1 MREALHTDAREKSC
15 AVLNFAPFD
24 LLVCIVARSLE
35 KYRSLSLVSFLA
47 RYRSLSLSLS
57 LTGLIW
63 TTCLNQF
70 LDNFEET
77 FFAIPRQCRGNV
89 FRSKQ
94 PVCRSCN
101 RPVEVVYRNTL
112 IPVWFGHFWLATIWT
127 CLNQFLDN
135 VEEISSKIS
144 RKCVSQFLDNVEE
157 IFFRSNQSVCRSC
170 NRSVEVIYQNT
181 LIPVCFG
188 RFWLATIWTTCLNQF
203 LDNFEEISSTIS
215 KKCFS
220 QFLSTSS
227 GPQDRQTGW
236 FERKK
241 ISSTLSR
248 NCEKHF
254 LEIVEELIK
263 TRPNQTGISD
273 SA

>member
-89 FRSKQ
+89 
-94 PVCRSCN
+94 
-101 RPVEVVYRNTL
+101 
-112 IPVWFGHFWLATIWT
+112 
-127 CLNQFLDN
+127 
-135 VEEISSKIS
+135 
-144 RKCVSQFLDNVEE
+144 
-157 IFFRSNQSVCRSC
+157 FRSNQSVCRSC